1 MTQAQW
7 KYEEDTYDIT
17 ILIEKPY
24 TNIKYS
30 QLKPL
35 IQALSQPGSGRY
47 EIILSTWNK
56 YPDLFKIIVF
66 YLMSLLDWGILILK
80 SLIYVWIF

>member
-1 MTQAQW
+1 MTISGLKLLNIALIMTQAQW

-47 EIILSTWNK
+47 EIILST
-56 YPDLFKIIVF
+56 
-66 YLMSLLDWGILILK
+66 
-80 SLIYVWIF
+80 